1 MEGEATEGEATEGET
16 TEGESTVNEAFIP
29 EPGRSKVYV
38 FNEYAEEIGIDINGQ
53 AYRIPTGTPDDGIF
67 IDLDPGKYTYTL
79 SIPGG
84 AANGE
89 VEVGADQTW
98 GFGVRGDGAVYT
110 PSQLY
115 P

>member
-1 MEGEATEGEATEGET
+1 M
-16 TEGESTVNEAFIP
+16 VP
-29 EPGRSKVYV
+29 QPGRAKLYV
-38 FNEYAEEIGIDINGQ
+38 FNEFAEEVTIDINSQ
-53 AYRIPTGTPDDGIF
+53 AHKIAPGTPEDGIY

-89 VEVGADQTW
+89 VELGADQTW
-98 GFGVRGDGAVYT
+98 GFGVRGDGAIYNAV
-110 PSQLY
+110 QLY